1 MSALTER
8 CPNKGRLML
17 IGVTELDLST
27 MSMLQVINGW
37 K

>member
-1 MSALTER
+1 MAALIER

-17 IGVTELDLST
+17 IGVTELEVST